1 MKVNLNLASIE
12 AEEHNFISFESEKGG
27 LILMMTIMVIMMI
40 MRIKTICEVINKSR
54 IKVKVI
60 MIMSIE
66 LVIAQSKRQL
76 STVVIKTSF
85 IELENK
91 ELPTYVVVYQ

>member
-1 MKVNLNLASIE
+1 
-12 AEEHNFISFESEKGG
+12 
-27 LILMMTIMVIMMI
+27 MMTIMVMI

-54 IKVKVI
+54 IKVVVI

-76 STVVIKTSF
+76 STVVIETSF

>member
-1 MKVNLNLASIE
+1 
-12 AEEHNFISFESEKGG
+12 
-27 LILMMTIMVIMMI
+27 MMTIMVMI
-40 MRIKTICEVINKSR
+40 MRIKTICEVIDKSR

>member
-1 MKVNLNLASIE
+1 
-12 AEEHNFISFESEKGG
+12 
-27 LILMMTIMVIMMI
+27 MMTIMVMI

-54 IKVKVI
+54 IKVVVI

>member
-1 MKVNLNLASIE
+1 
-12 AEEHNFISFESEKGG
+12 
-27 LILMMTIMVIMMI
+27 MMTVMVMI

-54 IKVKVI
+54 IKVEVI
-60 MIMSIE
+60 MIMSRE

-76 STVVIKTSF
+76 SIVVIKTSF

>member
-1 MKVNLNLASIE
+1 
-12 AEEHNFISFESEKGG
+12 
-27 LILMMTIMVIMMI
+27 MMTVMVMI
-40 MRIKTICEVINKSR
+40 TRIKTICEVINKSR
-54 IKVKVI
+54 IKVEVI

-66 LVIAQSKRQL
+66 LVIAQGKRQL
-76 STVVIKTSF
+76 SIVVIKTSF

>member
-1 MKVNLNLASIE
+1 MRKV
-12 AEEHNFISFESEKGG
+12 
-27 LILMMTIMVIMMI
+27 
-40 MRIKTICEVINKSR
+40 RIKTICEVINKSR

-91 ELPTYVVVYQ
+91 ELPTYVVVCQ

>member
-1 MKVNLNLASIE
+1 
-12 AEEHNFISFESEKGG
+12 
-27 LILMMTIMVIMMI
+27 MI

>member
-1 MKVNLNLASIE
+1 
-12 AEEHNFISFESEKGG
+12 
-27 LILMMTIMVIMMI
+27 MMTIMAMI

-85 IELENK
+85 IELENNRGGSRGRVQGVRTPPLQMTCGFLIQPVFCK
-91 ELPTYVVVYQ
+91 KKLCGLLVLK

>member
-1 MKVNLNLASIE
+1 
-12 AEEHNFISFESEKGG
+12 
-27 LILMMTIMVIMMI
+27 MMTIMVMI

-91 ELPTYVVVYQ
+91 ELPTFVVVYQ

>member
-1 MKVNLNLASIE
+1 
-12 AEEHNFISFESEKGG
+12 
-27 LILMMTIMVIMMI
+27 MMTIMVMI

-91 ELPTYVVVYQ
+91 KLPTYEVVYQ

>member
-1 MKVNLNLASIE
+1 
-12 AEEHNFISFESEKGG
+12 
-27 LILMMTIMVIMMI
+27 MMTIMVIMMI

-66 LVIAQSKRQL
+66 LVIVQSKRQL

>member
-1 MKVNLNLASIE
+1 
-12 AEEHNFISFESEKGG
+12 
-27 LILMMTIMVIMMI
+27 MMTIMVMI
-40 MRIKTICEVINKSR
+40 MRIKTIFEVINKSR

-60 MIMSIE
+60 MIISIE

-85 IELENK
+85 IELENNRGGSRGGCRRCAPPPPLQMTCGFLIQPVFCK
-91 ELPTYVVVYQ
+91 KNYVVYWC

>member
-1 MKVNLNLASIE
+1 
-12 AEEHNFISFESEKGG
+12 
-27 LILMMTIMVIMMI
+27 MMTIMVMI

-76 STVVIKTSF
+76 STVAIKTSF

-91 ELPTYVVVYQ
+91 ELPTYVVVCQ

>member
-1 MKVNLNLASIE
+1 
-12 AEEHNFISFESEKGG
+12 
-27 LILMMTIMVIMMI
+27 MMTIMVMI

-76 STVVIKTSF
+76 STLVIKTSF

-91 ELPTYVVVYQ
+91 ELPTYVVVCQ

>member
-1 MKVNLNLASIE
+1 
-12 AEEHNFISFESEKGG
+12 
-27 LILMMTIMVIMMI
+27 MMTIMVIMMI

-76 STVVIKTSF
+76 IVQ
-85 IELENK
+85 L
-91 ELPTYVVVYQ
+91 

>member
-1 MKVNLNLASIE
+1 
-12 AEEHNFISFESEKGG
+12 
-27 LILMMTIMVIMMI
+27 MMTIMVMI

-54 IKVKVI
+54 IKVEVV

>member
-1 MKVNLNLASIE
+1 
-12 AEEHNFISFESEKGG
+12 
-27 LILMMTIMVIMMI
+27 MMTIMVMI

>member
-1 MKVNLNLASIE
+1 
-12 AEEHNFISFESEKGG
+12 
-27 LILMMTIMVIMMI
+27 MI
-40 MRIKTICEVINKSR
+40 IRIKTICEVINKSR
-54 IKVKVI
+54 IKVEVI

>member
-1 MKVNLNLASIE
+1 
-12 AEEHNFISFESEKGG
+12 
-27 LILMMTIMVIMMI
+27 MMTIMVMI

-85 IELENK
+85 IELENNRGGSRGRVQGVR
-91 ELPTYVVVYQ
+91 PPFR

>member
-1 MKVNLNLASIE
+1 
-12 AEEHNFISFESEKGG
+12 
-27 LILMMTIMVIMMI
+27 MMTIMVMI

-76 STVVIKTSF
+76 SAVVIKTSF
-85 IELENK
+85 TELENK
-91 ELPTYVVVYQ
+91 ELLTYVVVYQ

>member
-1 MKVNLNLASIE
+1 
-12 AEEHNFISFESEKGG
+12 
-27 LILMMTIMVIMMI
+27 MMTIMVIMMI

-91 ELPTYVVVYQ
+91 ELPTYVVVYQQDA

>member
-1 MKVNLNLASIE
+1 
-12 AEEHNFISFESEKGG
+12 
-27 LILMMTIMVIMMI
+27 

-85 IELENK
+85 IELEIG
-91 ELPTYVVVYQ
+91 ELGEGAGGAHPPPLQMTCGFLIQPVFCKKKLCGLLVLK

>member
-1 MKVNLNLASIE
+1 
-12 AEEHNFISFESEKGG
+12 
-27 LILMMTIMVIMMI
+27 MMTVMVMI
-40 MRIKTICEVINKSR
+40 TRIKTICEVINKSR
-54 IKVKVI
+54 IKVEVI

-76 STVVIKTSF
+76 SIVVIKTSF

>member
-1 MKVNLNLASIE
+1 
-12 AEEHNFISFESEKGG
+12 
-27 LILMMTIMVIMMI
+27 MMTIMVMI

-91 ELPTYVVVYQ
+91 ELPTYVVVCQ

>member
-1 MKVNLNLASIE
+1 
-12 AEEHNFISFESEKGG
+12 
-27 LILMMTIMVIMMI
+27 MMTIMVMI
-40 MRIKTICEVINKSR
+40 MRIKTVCEVINKSR

-66 LVIAQSKRQL
+66 LQLYRHNHYHLCAITMVIAQSKRQL

>member
-1 MKVNLNLASIE
+1 
-12 AEEHNFISFESEKGG
+12 
-27 LILMMTIMVIMMI
+27 MMTIMVMI
-40 MRIKTICEVINKSR
+40 MRIKTICDVINKSR

>member
-1 MKVNLNLASIE
+1 
-12 AEEHNFISFESEKGG
+12 
-27 LILMMTIMVIMMI
+27 MMTIMVMI
-40 MRIKTICEVINKSR
+40 IRIKTICEVINKSR
-54 IKVKVI
+54 IKVEVI

>member
-1 MKVNLNLASIE
+1 
-12 AEEHNFISFESEKGG
+12 
-27 LILMMTIMVIMMI
+27 MMTIMVMI

-54 IKVKVI
+54 IKVEVI

-91 ELPTYVVVYQ
+91 ELPTFVVVYQ

>member
-1 MKVNLNLASIE
+1 
-12 AEEHNFISFESEKGG
+12 
-27 LILMMTIMVIMMI
+27 MI
-40 MRIKTICEVINKSR
+40 MRIKTTCEVINKSR

-91 ELPTYVVVYQ
+91 ELPTYVVAYQ

>member
-1 MKVNLNLASIE
+1 
-12 AEEHNFISFESEKGG
+12 
-27 LILMMTIMVIMMI
+27 
-40 MRIKTICEVINKSR
+40 MRLFNKSR

-66 LVIAQSKRQL
+66 LVIAQSKRQF

>member
-1 MKVNLNLASIE
+1 
-12 AEEHNFISFESEKGG
+12 
-27 LILMMTIMVIMMI
+27 MMTIMVMI

-54 IKVKVI
+54 IKVEVI
-60 MIMSIE
+60 MIMSRE

-76 STVVIKTSF
+76 SIVVIKTSF

>member
-1 MKVNLNLASIE
+1 
-12 AEEHNFISFESEKGG
+12 
-27 LILMMTIMVIMMI
+27 MMTIMVMI

-66 LVIAQSKRQL
+66 LVIVQSKRQL

>member
-1 MKVNLNLASIE
+1 
-12 AEEHNFISFESEKGG
+12 
-27 LILMMTIMVIMMI
+27 MMTIMVMI

-54 IKVKVI
+54 IKVEVI

>member
-1 MKVNLNLASIE
+1 
-12 AEEHNFISFESEKGG
+12 
-27 LILMMTIMVIMMI
+27 MMTIMVMI

-91 ELPTYVVVYQ
+91 ELPTYEVVYQ

>member
-1 MKVNLNLASIE
+1 
-12 AEEHNFISFESEKGG
+12 
-27 LILMMTIMVIMMI
+27 MMTIMVMI

-76 STVVIKTSF
+76 SAVVIKTSF
-85 IELENK
+85 SELENK

>member
-1 MKVNLNLASIE
+1 
-12 AEEHNFISFESEKGG
+12 
-27 LILMMTIMVIMMI
+27 MMTIMVMI

-54 IKVKVI
+54 IKVVVI

-91 ELPTYVVVYQ
+91 ELPTYVVVYQQDA

>member
-1 MKVNLNLASIE
+1 
-12 AEEHNFISFESEKGG
+12 
-27 LILMMTIMVIMMI
+27 MMTIMVMI

-76 STVVIKTSF
+76 SAVVIKTSF
-85 IELENK
+85 TELENK